1 MGDDYRSAVLRSVR
15 LVDVVGE
22 TTPLVPV
29 TEGYRGRCMYH
40 PDQTLSLYVSSS
52 PAIFHCF
59 ACGAGGDAV
68 TWTMHRY
75 GVDEESALARLA
87 SSSGSPPG
95 AQP

>member
-1 MGDDYRSAVLRSVR
+1 MDDDYRSAVLRSVS
-15 LVDVVGE
+15 LVDIVGE
-22 TTPLVPV
+22 ATPLVPA
-29 TEGYRGRCMYH
+29 TQGYRGSCIHH
-40 PDQTLSLYVSSS
+40 PDPTLSLFVISS

-68 TWTMHRY
+68 TWTMRRY

-87 SSSGSPPG
+87 GSSGSPPG

>member
-1 MGDDYRSAVLRSVR
+1 MNDDYRSAVLRSVS
-15 LVDVVGE
+15 LVDIVGE
-22 TTPLVPV
+22 ATPLV
-29 TEGYRGRCMYH
+29 TAAQGYRGSCTYH
-40 PDQTLSLYVSSS
+40 PDPTLSLYVISS

-68 TWTMHRY
+68 TWTMRRY